1 MVSKLKTVL
10 PIIVFAALALVGCR
24 GTVPIENVS
33 NAPYG
38 LASYTADE
46 PLTLEDY
53 EQAIVRAGSKRNWVF
68 ERVGPGHLVATNVV
82 RGKHTAVVDIT
93 FDTESF
99 SIDYKDS
106 RNLKYDPSTQTI
118 HPNYNAW
125 VDLLKVDIQTEI
137 QILDA
142 QELG

>member
-1 MVSKLKTVL
+1 VSKPKIVL
-10 PIIVFAALALVGCR
+10 LIIVFASLALVGCR
-24 GTVPIENVS
+24 GTEPIENVS
-33 NAPYG
+33 DASYG
-38 LASYTADE
+38 LVSYSAGE

-68 ERVGPGHLVATNVV
+68 ERVGPGHLLATNVV

-106 RNLKYDPSTQTI
+106 RNLKYDSSTQEI

-125 VDLLKVDIQTEI
+125 VDLPKVDIQTEI
-137 QILDA
+137 QKIGEP
-142 QELG
+142 ELG